1 MVQFF
6 TFVRNFFEDKPSELR
21 LECLTG
27 AYTPSVVRLR
37 PESTYVLEVHG
48 GTLTGDTGHES
59 EEFQYSYTSELS
71 GTENFNQRH
80 YFIGE
85 FMVTC
90 EGVSYPLDFG
100 HEQDVSNLLGRLG
113 HRSLDEVLHDDRVT
127 VQVTNLR
134 VATVMLEY

>member
-27 AYTPSVVRLR
+27 AYTPSVVSLR
-37 PESTYVLEVHG
+37 PESTYVLSIHDD
-48 GTLTGDTGHES
+48 TLIGVTGNEQDG
-59 EEFQYSYTSELS
+59 FRYSYTGELS

-85 FMVTC
+85 FTVTC

-134 VATVMLEY
+134 IITP

>member
-90 EGVSYPLDFG
+90 EGVSYPLDYE
-100 HEQDVSNLLGRLG
+100 HEQDVSNLLDRLG
-113 HRSLDEVLHDDRVT
+113 HRSLDAVLSDDRVT
-127 VQVTNLR
+127 VSVTNLR
-134 VATVMLEY
+134 LITP

>member
-27 AYTPSVVRLR
+27 TYTPPKVCLH
-37 PESTYVLEVHG
+37 PESTYALKVHG
-48 GTLTGDTGHES
+48 GTLTGDTGNEQDG
-59 EEFQYSYTSELS
+59 FQYSHNGELS

-85 FMVTC
+85 FTLRL
-90 EGVSYPLDFG
+90 EGVSYPLDYE

-113 HRSLDEVLHDDRVT
+113 HRSLDAVLSDDRVT

-134 VATVMLEY
+134 LITT

>member
-37 PESTYVLEVHG
+37 PENTYRVKVHDN
-48 GTLTGDTGHES
+48 TFTGVADNECDG
-59 EEFQYSYTSELS
+59 FQYSYTSELS
-71 GTENFNQRH
+71 GTENFNRRH

-85 FMVTC
+85 FTITF
-90 EGVSYPLDFG
+90 EGVSYPLDFA

-113 HRSLDEVLHDDRVT
+113 HRSLDAVLSDDRVT
-127 VQVTNLR
+127 VSATNLR
-134 VATVMLEY
+134 LITP

>member
-27 AYTPSVVRLR
+27 AYTPSVVSLR
-37 PESTYVLEVHG
+37 PESTYVLNTHG
-48 GTLTGDTGHES
+48 GTLTGVADNEQDG
-59 EEFQYSYTSELS
+59 FQYSHSGELS
-71 GTENFNQRH
+71 GTESFNQRH

-90 EGVSYPLDFG
+90 EGVSYPLDYE
-100 HEQDVSNLLGRLG
+100 HEQDVSNLLDRLG
-113 HRSLDEVLHDDRVT
+113 HRSLDAVLSDDRVT

-134 VATVMLEY
+134 LVTP